1 VYGTEQ
7 ERLQALADRE
17 NRMDGKKHLYDGFN
31 CDLCRNKG
39 YVMKVVQVENTWE
52 LVQSTCSCEK
62 SRKGIRNLQ
71 ASGLASL
78 IDDYKFDNFVTSENW
93 QKAILEKAKK
103 FADCEGQNWFFMGG
117 QSGCVDCDTE
127 YFDGTKWVKISQYYG
142 GKVLQYDPVT
152 QNATLVI
159 PQKYIVNDCDKL
171 YQISTIRGS
180 IDMCL
185 SKDHNFAYLT
195 SKGNMQK
202 KPFYEVMEIH
212 KNTTQGFYG
221 RVETAFNFSG
231 CGIDLSEN
239 EIRIMC
245 AVIADGSFRKKT
257 KLCYVNIKKERKK
270 ERMRSLLSNYKYKEY
285 IKQNGYSTFVFYAPR
300 TEKEFG
306 EYWYNCSNEQ
316 LQIICDEIFYW
327 DGYINGKR
335 KLYFSTSKKS
345 ADFVQFALSATG
357 IRTTISIDNH
367 KDKTCYVVHCSSGN
381 STVSMVSSGG
391 RTKAIIQEI
400 PPKDNKEYCFTVS
413 TGYLVLRRNGRIFI
427 TGNCG
432 KTHLC
437 TAIAI
442 DLLRKNHEVKY
453 MLWKSDSRKIKN
465 DNFDGGNLIEYYKN
479 VEVLYIDDL
488 FKCGKNF
495 GDEIQKPSGGDINI
509 AFEIINSR
517 VAQKKKTIISSES
530 TLLELFDID
539 EAIAGRIKQM
549 CGEYCISISR
559 GDGKNYR
566 KRDWI

>member
-1 VYGTEQ
+1 MKSIWEIIDIATSKDSSFIKVYGTEQ

-117 QSGCVDCDTE
+117 QSG
-127 YFDGTKWVKISQYYG
+127 S
-142 GKVLQYDPVT
+142 
-152 QNATLVI
+152 
-159 PQKYIVNDCDKL
+159 
-171 YQISTIRGS
+171 
-180 IDMCL
+180 
-185 SKDHNFAYLT
+185 
-195 SKGNMQK
+195 
-202 KPFYEVMEIH
+202 
-212 KNTTQGFYG
+212 
-221 RVETAFNFSG
+221 
-231 CGIDLSEN
+231 
-239 EIRIMC
+239 
-245 AVIADGSFRKKT
+245 
-257 KLCYVNIKKERKK
+257 
-270 ERMRSLLSNYKYKEY
+270 
-285 IKQNGYSTFVFYAPR
+285 
-300 TEKEFG
+300 
-306 EYWYNCSNEQ
+306 
-316 LQIICDEIFYW
+316 
-327 DGYINGKR
+327 
-335 KLYFSTSKKS
+335 
-345 ADFVQFALSATG
+345 
-357 IRTTISIDNH
+357 
-367 KDKTCYVVHCSSGN
+367 
-381 STVSMVSSGG
+381 
-391 RTKAIIQEI
+391 
-400 PPKDNKEYCFTVS
+400 
-413 TGYLVLRRNGRIFI
+413 
-427 TGNCG
+427 G

-495 GDEIQKPSGGDINI
+495 GEEIQKPSGGDINI